1 MGKGLCLLGVLLICL
16 FVEAGSHYVAQ
27 AGPGTHCVDQ
37 ASLKLTEIDLPAEYW
52 GTRHATIHPPTFTCF
67 NTSNLAP
74 KYFYFSPAS
83 ASVSL
88 LNGKHLPITQE
99 ESVLGSHQFLLIR
112 NMQGWAER
120 GGAGRGGEGSREE
133 KMKAGQCWPA
143 FCSYPLTNFHQ
154 TCVCVLIW
162 FSEMIVEMQ
171 MDSSGAFRYN
181 WICVISVREHT
192 FMGVTS

>member
-112 NMQGWAER
+112 NILCHHESFLLLRLFRSMYY
-120 GGAGRGGEGSREE
+120 S
-133 KMKAGQCWPA
+133 
-143 FCSYPLTNFHQ
+143 
-154 TCVCVLIW
+154 
-162 FSEMIVEMQ
+162 MIVLLL
-171 MDSSGAFRYN
+171 SAN
-181 WICVISVREHT
+181 IHL
-192 FMGVTS
+192 

>member
-112 NMQGWAER
+112 KMQ
-120 GGAGRGGEGSREE
+120 GGAGRGRSLGGEDEGRSVLACLLFLPTH
-133 KMKAGQCWPA
+133 KLPSDVCMC
-143 FCSYPLTNFHQ
+143 TNMVQRDDCGNANGFQ
-154 TCVCVLIW
+154 W
-162 FSEMIVEMQ
+162 SF
-171 MDSSGAFRYN
+171 
-181 WICVISVREHT
+181 
-192 FMGVTS
+192 